1 MQRMDNEELI
11 NGYFEG
17 SLSEEQKREF
27 DHLFETNTD
36 FKTDFEFQEELKR
49 ALVKSERKQLKEILS
64 NTNTPHEKEKSQV
77 IRLRPWFIAA
87 SVALLAGISSWLIF
101 FNRPDIDS
109 QQLYASNFAPYE
121 NVVHPIERGE
131 QLEDLKTRAF
141 IAYENAEYT
150 KAIELFQTLNK
161 KNNDRYI
168 IFYEAIALM
177 QLNKHD
183 EAVPLFED
191 YIETNGE
198 LKERAIWYLALAY
211 LKLDEI
217 EECKEQLSLLT
228 HKEGFK
234 TKAAKNLLA
243 ELN

>member
-27 DHLFETNTD
+27 DHLFETNPD

-49 ALVKSERKQLKEILS
+49 ALVKSERKQLKQILS
-64 NTNTPHEKEKSQV
+64 NTNVPQEKEKSQV
-77 IRLRPWFIAA
+77 IHLRPWLVAA
-87 SVALLAGISSWLIF
+87 SLVLLVGISSWLIF

-141 IAYENAEYT
+141 IAYENESYQQ
-150 KAIELFQTLNK
+150 AIELFKTLND
-161 KNNDRYI
+161 KNNDKYI
-168 IFYEAIALM
+168 IFYEAISLM
-177 QLNKHD
+177 QLNKHR
-183 EAVPLFED
+183 EATPLLES
-191 YIETNGE
+191 YIEDNGE
-198 LKERAIWYLALAY
+198 LKDRAIWYLALTY
-211 LKLDEI
+211 LKLNKI
-217 EECKEQLSLLT
+217 EECKEQLNLLA
-228 HKEGFK
+228 HREGFK

>member
-17 SLSEEQKREF
+17 SLLEEQKREF

-77 IRLRPWFIAA
+77 IRLRPWLIAA
-87 SVALLAGISSWLIF
+87 SVVLLAGISSWLIF

-109 QQLYASNFAPYE
+109 QQLYASNFTPYE

-150 KAIELFQTLNK
+150 KAIELFQTLNM
-161 KNNDRYI
+161 KNNDKYI

-211 LKLDEI
+211 LKQDEI
-217 EECKEQLSLLT
+217 EECKEQLSLLI

>member
-77 IRLRPWFIAA
+77 IRLRPWLVAA
-87 SVALLAGISSWLIF
+87 SVVLLAGISSWLIF

-131 QLEDLKTRAF
+131 QLKDLKTRAF
-141 IAYENAEYT
+141 IAYENSEYT

-161 KNNDRYI
+161 KNNDKYI

-217 EECKEQLSLLT
+217 EECKEQLSLLA

>member
-27 DHLFETNTD
+27 DHLFETNTG

-77 IRLRPWFIAA
+77 IRLRPWLIAA
-87 SVALLAGISSWLIF
+87 SVVLLAGISSWLIF

-109 QQLYASNFAPYE
+109 QQLYASNFTPYE

-141 IAYENAEYT
+141 IAYENSEYT

-161 KNNDRYI
+161 KNNDKYI

-228 HKEGFK
+228 HKDGFK

>member
-77 IRLRPWFIAA
+77 IRLRPWLVAA

-141 IAYENAEYT
+141 IAYENAEYI
-150 KAIELFQTLNK
+150 KAIELFQTLNM
-161 KNNDRYI
+161 KNNDKYI

-217 EECKEQLSLLT
+217 EKCKEQLSLLA